1 MAVPELYKYGRKGKY
16 FNHYLFLLYMIEGI
30 IQSVIIFFFCYYAY
44 DKVTTRPDGY
54 DVYIYEMSTTMV
66 VASAT
71 ACNLFNGLNIHSW
84 TWWIVFG
91 VFIGIF
97 LIWAFTVSI
106 LHMIINVFRIKNY
119 LNRLSI
125 VQFHLL

>member
-1 MAVPELYKYGRKGKY
+1 
-16 FNHYLFLLYMIEGI
+16 MIEGI

-66 VASAT
+66 VASVT

-106 LHMIINVFRIKNY
+106 
-119 LNRLSI
+119 
-125 VQFHLL
+125 